1 MMLMTWRVGG
11 EVTQRIANPCGFL
24 VKTTTYPIAV
34 IKTKRKQGANLITAI
49 LLSACVPTVDRADC
63 TDGAQWVAGT
73 GGKHGD
79 RKGGAK

>member
-1 MMLMTWRVGG
+1 MTRP
-11 EVTQRIANPCGFL
+11 ILAAIFL
-24 VKTTTYPIAV
+24 A
-34 IKTKRKQGANLITAI
+34 
-49 LLSACVPTVDRADC
+49 ACVPTVDRADC